1 LRWKNADSTIFLNL
15 ALEEIQHA
23 GYRIVNLDA
32 TLVLAKPK
40 ISPIAGEIRERL
52 ADLLAVDTK
61 AISIKAKTP
70 EGLGLDHVAQ
80 AHATVLLEKVEDPDE
95 IQSMS
100 AVIEN
105 QRHLEDVVRDLLAE
119 VHGTTPQRPRVK
131 VKVFDTEDIT

>member
-1 LRWKNADSTIFLNL
+1 M

-40 ISPIAGEIRERL
+40 ITPIAGEMRERL
-52 ADLLAVDTK
+52 ADLLNMNTK

-80 AHATVLLEKVEDPDE
+80 AHATVLLEKVEDPE
-95 IQSMS
+95 EMKSMS

-119 VHGTTPQRPRVK
+119 VHGTTPQRRTLK